1 MIPIAPLKN
10 FFLPISLIWCWV
22 FDKGDKNKEM
32 VERKMGG
39 EVIFVEEERIKTK

>member
-1 MIPIAPLKN
+1 MIPITLLKN
-10 FFLPISLIWCWV
+10 FFLHISLIWFWV

-39 EVIFVEEERIKTK
+39 AVIFVEEEG